1 MYKLKLLI
9 SKILFL
15 MSEDSM
21 DFFSR
26 NLRETMEAINKLID
40 NNVNLVTTKSIRR
53 CNNIKASDR
62 SKINFIWRS
71 LNYLEKEG
79 ILEMN
84 GTYSPKSYK
93 IKLNQKIDIDGIIS
107 QIEKKRTI

>member
-1 MYKLKLLI
+1 
-9 SKILFL
+9 
-15 MSEDSM
+15 M

-26 NLRETMEAINKLID
+26 NLRDTMEAINKLIE
-40 NNVNLVTTKSIRR
+40 NNVSLVTTKSIRR
-53 CNNIKASDR
+53 CNNVKASNR

-84 GTYSPKSYK
+84 GTYSPRSYK
-93 IKLNQKIDIDGIIS
+93 IKSIQKIDIERIIS
-107 QIEKKRTI
+107 QIQY

>member
-1 MYKLKLLI
+1 
-9 SKILFL
+9 
-15 MSEDSM
+15 M

-26 NLRETMEAINKLID
+26 NLRETLEAINKLID
-40 NNVNLVTTKSIRR
+40 NNINSVTTKSIRR
-53 CNNIKASDR
+53 CNHIKASNR

-84 GTYSPKSYK
+84 GIYSPKTYK
-93 IKLNQKIDIDGIIS
+93 IKSNQKIDINDVIS
-107 QIEKKRTI
+107 QIEKYRK

>member
-1 MYKLKLLI
+1 
-9 SKILFL
+9 
-15 MSEDSM
+15 M

-26 NLRETMEAINKLID
+26 NLRETLEAINKLID

-53 CNNIKASDR
+53 CNNIKASNR

-71 LNYLEKEG
+71 LNYLEQEG

-84 GTYSPKSYK
+84 GRYSPKTYK
-93 IKLNQKIDIDGIIS
+93 IKSDQKIVIDEIIS
-107 QIEKKRTI
+107 KIKDSRK

>member
-1 MYKLKLLI
+1 
-9 SKILFL
+9 

-26 NLRETMEAINKLID
+26 NLRETLEAINKLID
-40 NNVNLVTTKSIRR
+40 NNINLVTTKSIRR
-53 CNNIKASDR
+53 CNNIKASNR

-84 GTYSPKSYK
+84 GTYSPKTYK
-93 IKLNQKIDIDGIIS
+93 IKSNQKIVVDDIIS
-107 QIEKKRTI
+107 QIEESRK

>member
-1 MYKLKLLI
+1 
-9 SKILFL
+9 
-15 MSEDSM
+15 M

-26 NLRETMEAINKLID
+26 NLRETLEAINKLID
-40 NNVNLVTTKSIRR
+40 NNISLVTTKSIRR
-53 CNNIKASDR
+53 CNNIKASNR

-84 GTYSPKSYK
+84 GRYSPKTYK
-93 IKLNQKIDIDGIIS
+93 IKSDQKIDIDDLIS
-107 QIEKKRTI
+107 QIEESRK

>member
-1 MYKLKLLI
+1 
-9 SKILFL
+9 

-40 NNVNLVTTKSIRR
+40 NNVHLVTTKSIRR

-93 IKLNQKIDIDGIIS
+93 ITSNQKIDIEKILS
-107 QIEKKRTI
+107 QIEKGRIS

>member
-1 MYKLKLLI
+1 
-9 SKILFL
+9 
-15 MSEDSM
+15 M

-40 NNVNLVTTKSIRR
+40 NNVNLVTTKNIRR

-93 IKLNQKIDIDGIIS
+93 IALNQKIDIEKILS
-107 QIEKKRTI
+107 QIEKGRIS

>member
-1 MYKLKLLI
+1 
-9 SKILFL
+9 

-26 NLRETMEAINKLID
+26 NLRETMEAINKLIE

-93 IKLNQKIDIDGIIS
+93 IASNQKIDIEKILS
-107 QIEKKRTI
+107 QIEKGRIS

>member
-1 MYKLKLLI
+1 
-9 SKILFL
+9 
-15 MSEDSM
+15 M

-26 NLRETMEAINKLID
+26 NLRETLEAINKLID
-40 NNVNLVTTKSIRR
+40 NNISLVTTKSIRR
-53 CNNIKASDR
+53 CNHIKASNR

-84 GTYSPKSYK
+84 GRYSPKTYK
-93 IKLNQKIDIDGIIS
+93 IKTDQKIDVDDIIS
-107 QIEKKRTI
+107 QIEERR

>member
-1 MYKLKLLI
+1 
-9 SKILFL
+9 
-15 MSEDSM
+15 M

-53 CNNIKASDR
+53 CNNIKASNR
-62 SKINFIWRS
+62 SKINFIWRT

-84 GTYSPKSYK
+84 GTNSPKSYK
-93 IKLNQKIDIDGIIS
+93 IKSIQKIDIEGIIS
-107 QIEKKRTI
+107 RIKN

>member
-1 MYKLKLLI
+1 
-9 SKILFL
+9 
-15 MSEDSM
+15 M

-26 NLRETMEAINKLID
+26 NLRETLEAINKLID
-40 NNVNLVTTKSIRR
+40 NNVALVTTKSIRR
-53 CNNIKASDR
+53 CNNIKASNR

-84 GTYSPKSYK
+84 GKISPKTYK
-93 IKLNQKIDIDGIIS
+93 IKSNQKIDIDDIIS
-107 QIEKKRTI
+107 QI